1 MEQRTRP
8 GKLLARIPY
17 RKRGSVY
24 LYVLAI
30 LFIAA
35 IAVYVASGIWSGL
48 SAPLRTVQAVEY
60 ESGVGCSLHGYI
72 VREEQTLS
80 GVMPLT
86 NTTVTEGQKVA
97 RGQTV
102 AMGYADAS
110 ARQRHSRII
119 ALEKE
124 LAELENAVS
133 ESMTTLDQASMDAEI
148 RSQLLRLAAAL
159 GNHDLEAVGQ
169 LAPSFK
175 GIVLRRNA
183 TESDIAVISAKTESC
198 RAELEALRLAG
209 ESDIYTV
216 DAPFGGYFSTTVD
229 GLETVL
235 TPESLSLMTP
245 SSLEQ
250 SRPQPLP
257 ANTIGK
263 IIHGET
269 WYYVAC
275 VATEDADALT
285 VGDRVTVIFD
295 GAGGLQCTMTVHNIG
310 QSEDGRCVLSLSCDY
325 YLPQMTA
332 LRQIDAQL
340 QFDTISGLRV
350 PKEAVH
356 VSSDGEVGV
365 FVLESAV
372 VKWKRIV
379 ILHDN
384 GETYT
389 VQLDRA
395 STQNLWPGDEIILS
409 TDELYNGKV
418 VYE

>member
-1 MEQRTRP
+1 MERRNAL
-8 GKLLARIPY
+8 GKFLARIPF
-17 RKRGSVY
+17 RKRGGGY
-24 LYVLAI
+24 LYALTF
-30 LFIAA
+30 LFAA
-35 IAVYVASGIWSGL
+35 VIVIYVVSSTLSGL

-80 GVMPLT
+80 AVMPLT
-86 NTTVTEGQKVA
+86 NVTVAEGQKVA
-97 RGQTV
+97 RGQSV
-102 AMGYADAS
+102 ATSYADAS
-110 ARQRHSRII
+110 ARQRHSRVI
-119 ALEKE
+119 ALENE
-124 LAELENAVS
+124 LAELESAVG
-133 ESMTTLDQASMDAEI
+133 ESATTLDQATMDAEI
-148 RSQLLRLAAAL
+148 RTQLIRLSSLL
-159 GNHDLEAVGQ
+159 GKHDLDTVGQ

-183 TESDIAVISAKTESC
+183 TDADIAAIAAKADAC
-198 RAELEALRLAG
+198 RAELESLRLSE
-209 ESDIYTV
+209 ESDTYSV
-216 DAPFGGYFSTTVD
+216 DAPFGGYFSTTAD

-235 TPESLSLMTP
+235 TPEGLSLMTP

-257 ANTIGK
+257 ANTVGK
-263 IIHGET
+263 LIRGET
-269 WYYVAC
+269 WYYAAAVN
-275 VATEDADALT
+275 TEDADRIA
-285 VGDRVTVIFD
+285 VGNRVTVIFD
-295 GAGGLQCTMTVHNIG
+295 GASALQCAMTVRNIG
-310 QSEDGRCVLSLSCDY
+310 QSENGRCVLVLSCDY
-325 YLPQMTA
+325 YLPRMTS

-356 VSSDGEVGV
+356 VSQDGEVGV

-372 VKWKRIV
+372 VKWKPIV

-389 VQLDRA
+389 VQLDRT

-409 TDELYNGKV
+409 ADELYSGKV

>member
-1 MEQRTRP
+1 MEQRTWLGR
-8 GKLLARIPY
+8 LLARIPF
-17 RKRGSVY
+17 RKRGSGY
-24 LYVLAI
+24 LYALTFLFAVAI
-30 LFIAA
+30 VI
-35 IAVYVASGIWSGL
+35 YVVSGVFSGL

-60 ESGVGCSLHGYI
+60 ESGVGCSLHGMI

-86 NTTVTEGQKVA
+86 NTTVAEGQKVA

-102 AMGYADAS
+102 AIGYADAT

-119 ALEKE
+119 ALENE
-124 LAELENAVS
+124 LAELESAVG
-133 ESMTTLDQASMDAEI
+133 ENVTTLDQATMDAEI
-148 RSQLLRLAAAL
+148 RNQLIRLSAL
-159 GNHDLEAVGQ
+159 LGSHNLETVRQ
-169 LAPSFK
+169 MAPSFK

-183 TESDIAVISAKTESC
+183 SEADIAAISAKAEAC
-198 RAELEALRLAG
+198 RSELESLRLAG
-209 ESDIYTV
+209 ESDTFSV
-216 DAPFGGYFSTTVD
+216 DAPFGGYFSMAVD

-235 TPESLSLMTP
+235 TPDRLSLLTP
-245 SSLEQ
+245 SELEQ
-250 SRPQPLP
+250 CRPEALP
-257 ANTIGK
+257 ANTVGK
-263 IIHGET
+263 LIRGET
-269 WYYVAC
+269 WYYAAAVS
-275 VATEDADALT
+275 TEDVNALA

-295 GAGGLQCTMTVHNIG
+295 GAGALQCTMTVRNVG
-310 QSEDGRCVLSLSCDY
+310 QAENGRCVLVLSCDY
-325 YLPQMTA
+325 YLPRITA

-350 PKEAVH
+350 PKAAVH

-372 VKWKRIV
+372 VKWKPIV

-389 VQLDRA
+389 VQLDRS
-395 STQNLWPGDEIILS
+395 STQNLWAGDEIIVS
-409 TDELYNGKV
+409 SDELYNGKV